1 VGISPSPA
9 SAPDAPTSASARAL
23 AFDTLRTVLEQ
34 KRPLDDVLEDNSARD
49 RLAPRDRAFA
59 RLLVATTLR
68 RLGQIDRVIDGCLD
82 RPLPRRAAAVG
93 QLLRLGICQ
102 LLFLDTPPH
111 AAVDTTVELIAA
123 RGGEAGFKGL
133 INAILRRV
141 DRERAAWLEQT
152 ADPSLNAPAWLW
164 ESWVATY
171 GPGRTAEIAAA
182 HLREA
187 PLDLTAKGDPAIWRD
202 RLGATLL
209 PTGSLRMPLDGLVE
223 SLPGFAEGAWWVQD
237 AAAALPA
244 RLLGDVAGKRV
255 IDLCAAPGGKT
266 AQLAAASA
274 DVVAIDRSAPRLE
287 RLRRNLT
294 RLDLQ
299 AATVVADAAAWQPD
313 QPADAVL
320 LDAPCSATGTIRRHP
335 DVPWLKR
342 PEDVAKL
349 AALQARLLRAAIAM
363 IKPGG
368 TIVFCTC
375 SLQPEEGP
383 AQVAALLQE
392 GAEVERLRIQPSEV
406 GGIDSLID
414 GKGDLRTL
422 PCHLAEQGG
431 IDGFFA
437 ARLRRR

>member
-1 VGISPSPA
+1 
-9 SAPDAPTSASARAL
+9 
-23 AFDTLRTVLEQ
+23 VLEQ
-34 KRPLDDVLEDNSARD
+34 KRPLDEALGDDRDRD

-82 RPLPRRAAAVG
+82 KPLPRRAAAVR
-93 QLLRLGICQ
+93 QLLRLGVCQ
-102 LLFLDTPPH
+102 LLFLGTPPH
-111 AAVDTTVELIAA
+111 AAVDTSVALIAA

-141 DRERAAWLEQT
+141 DREHPAWLEQT

-164 ESWVATY
+164 ESWVAAY
-171 GPGRTAEIAAA
+171 GIERAGEIAAA
-182 HLREA
+182 HLREP
-187 PLDLTAKGDPAIWRD
+187 PLDLTPKSDAAGWHD

-209 PTGSLRMPLDGLVE
+209 PTGSLRLPRDGLIE

-244 RLLGDVAGKRV
+244 RLLGEVAGKRV

-266 AQLAAASA
+266 AQLAAAGA
-274 DVVAIDRSAPRLE
+274 DVVAVDRSAPRLE
-287 RLRRNLT
+287 RLHNNLT
-294 RLDLQ
+294 RLDLN
-299 AATVVADAAAWQPD
+299 ATTVVADAALWQPD
-313 QPADAVL
+313 HPADAVL

-342 PEDVAKL
+342 PEDIAKL
-349 AALQARLLRAAIAM
+349 VALQARLLQAAIAM
-363 IKPGG
+363 VKPGG
-368 TIVFCTC
+368 VIVFCTC

-383 AQVAALLQE
+383 AHIAALLRKD
-392 GAEVERLRIQPSEV
+392 APVERLPIQPAEV
-406 GGIDSLID
+406 GGFDELID
-414 GKGDLRTL
+414 ANGDLRTL
-422 PCHLAEQGG
+422 PCHLSEHGG